1 MASIHH
7 KKGKGG
13 KKVYYVVV
21 AAGPTRK
28 WLKAGALRDA
38 RVLKQ
43 QIEEMKNSERVEKL
57 GLVSRNRRIDSF
69 FQDYADY
76 VKLRSA
82 PNTHKRY
89 KAAINAFIAFLTLF
103 HPRLKNL
110 AQVTPAVIED
120 YQQKRL
126 ESIELRINPALA
138 PSPTP
143 TILFACKC
151 LGRLLRVNRP
161 RCSLSPIS
169 IVDGHADHR

>member
-21 AAGPTRK
+21 ANGPMRK

-38 RVLKQ
+38 KVLKG
-43 QIEEMKNSERVEKL
+43 QIEELKDSERIQKL

-69 FQDYADY
+69 FQGYADY
-76 VKLRSA
+76 VRLRTA

-89 KAAINAFIAFLTLF
+89 KAAINAFIAFLRLF
-103 HPRLKNL
+103 HPRLRNL
-110 AQVTPAVIED
+110 AQVTPAIMED

-126 ESIELRINPALA
+126 ESIELKTLA
-138 PSPTP
+138 DGLPGT
-143 TILFACKC
+143 TYRR
-151 LGRLLRVNRP
+151 RLYL
-161 RCSLSPIS
+161 
-169 IVDGHADHR
+169 